1 MVLEIRCKLNNKI
14 VVSSRIRLARNLR
27 GSKFSAKIEQDEA
40 YKIIDDIKAVIDKNE
55 ITSKLGFELTYL
67 KNIPEIEQ
75 NILVEQHIISP
86 QLIKNKNQA
95 AFMINKDKDIII
107 MINEEDHLRIQA
119 LNPGLNLEEG
129 LKIANM
135 IDDVLE
141 ESLDYAYDKTLGY
154 ITSCPTNLG
163 TGLRASTMLH
173 LPALSITNQLE
184 KILLSISEIGVAVR
198 GVYGEG
204 TKPMGN
210 LYQISNQ
217 GTLGASEETLVER
230 IKQISLQ
237 LVKKENTVRRVLLKY
252 SKIFLENEVYRAY
265 GILKN
270 ARMIDTFEAMKL
282 LSVVKL
288 GIETEILESQNGIDE
303 LITKIQDNNISML
316 LEDEFEQKTREIK
329 RAEILREEL

>member
-1 MVLEIRCKLNNKI
+1 MNNKI
-14 VVSSRIRLARNLR
+14 VVSSRIRLARNLK

-40 YKIIDDIKAVIDKNE
+40 YKIIDDIKAVIEKNE

-67 KNIPEIEQ
+67 QNIPEIEQ

-107 MINEEDHLRIQA
+107 MINEEDHLRIQV
-119 LNPGLNLEEG
+119 LKPGLNLEES
-129 LKIANM
+129 LKTANM

-270 ARMIDTFEAMKL
+270 ARMIDTYEAMKL

-316 LEDEFEQKTREIK
+316 LDDDFEQKTREIK

>member
-1 MVLEIRCKLNNKI
+1 MNNNI
-14 VVSSRIRLARNLR
+14 VVSSRIRLARNFK

-40 YKIIDDIKAVIDKNE
+40 YKIIDDIKSVIEKNE
-55 ITSKLGFELTYL
+55 TTSKLGFELTYL
-67 KNIPEIEQ
+67 KDIPEIEQ

-95 AFMINKDKDIII
+95 AFMINKDRNIII
-107 MINEEDHLRIQA
+107 MINEEDHLRIQV
-119 LNPGLNLEEG
+119 LNSGLSLEDG
-129 LKIANM
+129 LETANM

-154 ITSCPTNLG
+154 ITSCPTNIG

-204 TKPMGN
+204 TKSMGN

-270 ARMIDTFEAMKL
+270 ARMIDTYEAMKL

-288 GIETEILESQNGIDE
+288 GIETEMLESTNNIDG

-316 LEDEFEQKTREIK
+316 LEDESEQKSREIK

>member
-1 MVLEIRCKLNNKI
+1 MNNNI
-14 VVSSRIRLARNLR
+14 VVSSRIRLARNFM
-27 GSKFSAKIEQDEA
+27 GSKFSAKIDQDEA
-40 YKIIDDIKAVIDKNE
+40 YKIVDDVKAVIEENE
-55 ITSKLGFELTYL
+55 TTSKLGFELTYL
-67 KNIPEIEQ
+67 KDISEIEQ

-95 AFMINKDKDIII
+95 AFMINKDKNIII
-107 MINEEDHLRIQA
+107 MINEEDHLRIQV
-119 LNPGLNLEEG
+119 LNSGLGLEDG
-129 LKIANM
+129 LKTANM

-154 ITSCPTNLG
+154 ITSCPTNIG

-204 TKPMGN
+204 TKSMGN

-270 ARMIDTFEAMKL
+270 ARMIDTYEAMKL

-288 GIETEILESQNGIDE
+288 GVETEMLENINDVDE
-303 LITKIQDNNISML
+303 LMTKIQDNNISML
-316 LEDEFEQKTREIK
+316 LEEEPEQKSKEIK

>member
-1 MVLEIRCKLNNKI
+1 VSNDI

-27 GSKFSAKIEQDEA
+27 ASKFSSKISSDES
-40 YKIIDDIKAVIDKNE
+40 YKIIDDVKTVIEKNKT
-55 ITSKLGFELTYL
+55 TSKLGFKLSYL
-67 KNIPEIEQ
+67 KDIPEIEQ

-86 QLIKNKNQA
+86 QLTKNKNQS
-95 AFMINKDKDIII
+95 AFMINKDKNITI
-107 MINEEDHLRIQA
+107 MINEEDHLRIQV
-119 LNPGLNLEEG
+119 LSLGLNLEDG
-129 LKIANM
+129 LKTANM
-135 IDDVLE
+135 IDDILE
-141 ESLDYAYDKTLGY
+141 ESLDYAYDKDLGY

-173 LPALSITNQLE
+173 LPALYLSNQLE

-204 TKPMGN
+204 TKSMGN

-237 LVKKENTVRRVLLKY
+237 LIKKENTIRRVLLKY
-252 SKIFLENEVYRAY
+252 SKIFLENEIYRAY

-270 ARMIDTFEAMKL
+270 ARMIDTYEAMKL
-282 LSVVKL
+282 LSIVKL
-288 GIETEILESQNGIDE
+288 GIETEILENIDNKNIDK
-303 LITKIQDNNISML
+303 LITKIQDNNVQML
-316 LEDEFEQKTREIK
+316 LEDGATPKSREVK

>member
-1 MVLEIRCKLNNKI
+1 MNNRI

-27 GSKFSAKIEQDEA
+27 GSKFSTKIEQNEA
-40 YKIIDDIKAVIDKNE
+40 YKIIDDVKAVIEKNE
-55 ITSKLGFELTYL
+55 ITNKLGFSLTYL
-67 KNIPEIEQ
+67 KDISEIEQ

-86 QLIKNKNQA
+86 QLIKNKNKA
-95 AFMINKDKDIII
+95 AFMINRDKNIII
-107 MINEEDHLRIQA
+107 MINEEDHLRIQV
-119 LNPGLNLEEG
+119 LNSGLSLEDGLNT
-129 LKIANM
+129 ANM
-135 IDDVLE
+135 IDDILE
-141 ESLDYAYDKTLGY
+141 ESLDFAYDKTLGY

-173 LPALSITNQLE
+173 LPALAITNQLE
-184 KILLSISEIGVAVR
+184 KILQSMSEIGVAVR

-217 GTLGASEETLVER
+217 GTLGASEEILVDR

-237 LVKKENTVRRVLLKY
+237 LIKKETTVRRVLLKF
-252 SKIFLENEVYRAY
+252 SKVFLENEVYRAY

-270 ARMIDTFEAMKL
+270 ARMIDTYEAMKL
-282 LSVVKL
+282 LSIVKL
-288 GIETEILESQNGIDE
+288 GIETDIFESKNSVDK

-316 LEDEFEQKTREIK
+316 LENDIDQKTREIK

>member
-1 MVLEIRCKLNNKI
+1 MNNNI
-14 VVSSRIRLARNLR
+14 VVSSRIRLARNFE
-27 GSKFSAKIEQDEA
+27 GSKFSAKIDQDEA
-40 YKIIDDIKAVIDKNE
+40 YKIIDDIKSVIEKNE
-55 ITSKLGFELTYL
+55 TTSKLGFELTYL
-67 KNIPEIEQ
+67 QDIPEIEQ

-95 AFMINKDKDIII
+95 AFMINKDKNIII
-107 MINEEDHLRIQA
+107 MINEEDHLRIQV
-119 LNPGLNLEEG
+119 LNSGLSLEDG
-129 LKIANM
+129 LETANM

-154 ITSCPTNLG
+154 ITSCPTNMG

-204 TKPMGN
+204 TKSMGN

-270 ARMIDTFEAMKL
+270 ARMIDTYEAMKL

-288 GIETEILESQNGIDE
+288 GIETEMLESTNNIDG

-316 LEDEFEQKTREIK
+316 LEDEPEQKSREIK

>member
-1 MVLEIRCKLNNKI
+1 VNNNI
-14 VVSSRIRLARNLR
+14 VVSSRIRLARNFM
-27 GSKFSAKIEQDEA
+27 GSKFSAKIDQDEA
-40 YKIIDDIKAVIDKNE
+40 YKIVDDVKAVIEENE
-55 ITSKLGFELTYL
+55 TTSKLGFELTYL
-67 KNIPEIEQ
+67 KDISEIEQ

-95 AFMINKDKDIII
+95 AFMINKDKNIII
-107 MINEEDHLRIQA
+107 MINEEDHLRIQV
-119 LNPGLNLEEG
+119 LNSGLGLEDG
-129 LKIANM
+129 LKTANM

-154 ITSCPTNLG
+154 ITSCPTNIG

-204 TKPMGN
+204 TKSMGN

-270 ARMIDTFEAMKL
+270 ARMIDTYEAMKL

-288 GIETEILESQNGIDE
+288 GVETEMLENINDVDE
-303 LITKIQDNNISML
+303 LMTKIQDNNISML
-316 LEDEFEQKTREIK
+316 LEEEPEQKSKEIK

>member
-1 MVLEIRCKLNNKI
+1 MNNKI

-40 YKIIDDIKAVIDKNE
+40 YKIIDDIKAVIEKNE
-55 ITSKLGFELTYL
+55 IISKLGFELTYL
-67 KNIPEIEQ
+67 QNISEIEQ

-107 MINEEDHLRIQA
+107 MINEEDHLRIQV
-119 LNPGLNLEEG
+119 LKPGLNLEEG
-129 LKIANM
+129 LKTANM

-270 ARMIDTFEAMKL
+270 ARMIDTYEAMKL

-316 LEDEFEQKTREIK
+316 LEDELEQKTREIK

>member
-1 MVLEIRCKLNNKI
+1 MNNNI
-14 VVSSRIRLARNLR
+14 VMSSRIRLARNFK
-27 GSKFSAKIEQDEA
+27 GSKFSSKIDQDEA
-40 YKIIDDIKAVIDKNE
+40 LKIVEDVKSVIEKNE
-55 ITSKLGFELTYL
+55 ITKMLGFKATYL
-67 KNIPEIEQ
+67 KDISEIDQ

-86 QLIKNKNQA
+86 QLLKNKDYA

-107 MINEEDHLRIQA
+107 MINEEDHLRIQV
-119 LNPGLNLEEG
+119 LNQGLSLEEG
-129 LKIANM
+129 LRTANL

-154 ITSCPTNLG
+154 ITSCPTNMG

-184 KILLSISEIGVAVR
+184 KILLSISEMGVAVR

-204 TKPMGN
+204 TKSMGN
-210 LYQISNQ
+210 IYQISNQ
-217 GTLGASEETLVER
+217 GTLGASEETLVDR

-270 ARMIDTFEAMKL
+270 ARMIDAYEAMKL

-288 GIETEILESQNGIDE
+288 GIETDMIESKSNIDY
-303 LITKIQDNNISML
+303 LINKIQDNNISRL
-316 LEDEFEQKTREIK
+316 LQDDLERKSKEVK

>member
-1 MVLEIRCKLNNKI
+1 MNNNI
-14 VVSSRIRLARNLR
+14 VMSSRIRLARNFK
-27 GSKFSAKIEQDEA
+27 GSKFSSKIDQDEA
-40 YKIIDDIKAVIDKNE
+40 LKIVEDVKSVIEKNE
-55 ITSKLGFELTYL
+55 ITKMLGFEATYL
-67 KNIPEIEQ
+67 KDILEIDQ

-86 QLIKNKNQA
+86 QLLKNKDYA

-107 MINEEDHLRIQA
+107 MINEEDHLRIQV
-119 LNPGLNLEEG
+119 LNQGLSLEEG
-129 LKIANM
+129 LRTANL

-154 ITSCPTNLG
+154 ITSCPTNMG

-184 KILLSISEIGVAVR
+184 KILLSISEMGVAVR

-204 TKPMGN
+204 TKSMGN
-210 LYQISNQ
+210 IYQISNQ
-217 GTLGASEETLVER
+217 GTLGASEETLVDR

-270 ARMIDTFEAMKL
+270 ARMIDAYEAMKL

-288 GIETEILESQNGIDE
+288 GIETDMIESKSNIDY
-303 LITKIQDNNISML
+303 LINKIQDNNISRL
-316 LEDEFEQKTREIK
+316 LQDDLERKSKEVK

>member
-1 MVLEIRCKLNNKI
+1 VNNKI

-27 GSKFSAKIEQDEA
+27 GSKFSVKIEQDEA
-40 YKIIDDIKAVIDKNE
+40 YKIINDIKVVLGKNE
-55 ITSKLGFELTYL
+55 ITSKLGFKLTYMQD
-67 KNIPEIEQ
+67 ISEIEQ

-86 QLIKNKNQA
+86 QLIKNKSQA
-95 AFMINKDKDIII
+95 AFMINNDKNIII
-107 MINEEDHLRIQA
+107 MINEEDHLRIQV
-119 LNPGLNLEEG
+119 LNPDLSLEEG
-129 LKIANM
+129 LKTANM

-217 GTLGASEETLVER
+217 GTLGASEEILVER

-270 ARMIDTFEAMKL
+270 ARMIDTYEAMKL

-288 GIETEILESQNGIDE
+288 GVETDILESRNSIDE
-303 LITKIQDNNISML
+303 LITKIQDNNISLL
-316 LEDEFEQKTREIK
+316 LEDEFEQKTKEIK

>member
-1 MVLEIRCKLNNKI
+1 MNNKI

-27 GSKFSAKIEQDEA
+27 GSKFSAKIKQDEA
-40 YKIIDDIKAVIDKNE
+40 YKIIDDIKSVIEKNE
-55 ITSKLGFELTYL
+55 ITSRLGFELTYL
-67 KNIPEIEQ
+67 QNISEIEQ

-95 AFMINKDKDIII
+95 AFMLNKDKDIII
-107 MINEEDHLRIQA
+107 MINEEDHLRIQV
-119 LNPGLNLEEG
+119 LKPGLNLEEG
-129 LKIANM
+129 LKTANM
-135 IDDVLE
+135 IDDILE

-252 SKIFLENEVYRAY
+252 SKIFLENEVFRAY

-270 ARMIDTFEAMKL
+270 ARMIDTYEAMKL

-288 GIETEILESQNGIDE
+288 GIETEILESQKGVDE

-316 LEDEFEQKTREIK
+316 LEDELEQKTREIK

>member
-1 MVLEIRCKLNNKI
+1 MNNKI

-27 GSKFSAKIEQDEA
+27 GSKFSAKIEQNEA
-40 YKIIDDIKAVIDKNE
+40 YKIIDDIKAVIEKNE
-55 ITSKLGFELTYL
+55 ITSKLGFSLTYL
-67 KNIPEIEQ
+67 KDISEIEQ

-95 AFMINKDKDIII
+95 AFMINSDKNIII
-107 MINEEDHLRIQA
+107 MINEEDHLRIQV
-119 LNPGLNLEEG
+119 LNSGLSLEDGLNT
-129 LKIANM
+129 ANM

-141 ESLDYAYDKTLGY
+141 ESLDFAYDKTLGY

-184 KILLSISEIGVAVR
+184 KILQSMSEIGVAVR

-217 GTLGASEETLVER
+217 GTLGASEEILVDR

-237 LVKKENTVRRVLLKY
+237 LIKKETTVRRVLLKY

-270 ARMIDTFEAMKL
+270 ARMIDTYEAMKL
-282 LSVVKL
+282 LSIVKL
-288 GIETEILESQNGIDE
+288 GIETDVLESKNSVDK
-303 LITKIQDNNISML
+303 LITKIQDNNILML
-316 LEDEFEQKTREIK
+316 LVDDIDQKTREIK